1 MSNHNF
7 KASYMYSIFSLMW
20 KNQNSHF
27 VEDMIQLCKITYYCL
42 LESGTIPCT
51 FSNNQHGSLSH
62 ALKTCFTWCNAVANL
77 KTVHNADHSFT
88 KATRYSIAD
97 QIIKQYQFPESLLTS
112 ETLNSSDPKCI
123 VAWYGKTVW
132 IMLIHRLSVTCI
144 ARTREFKWDEFA
156 SVMTTTLLEKEI
168 ALCCKCWGKN
178 LHALPLV
185 SIHGLWMNA

>member
-1 MSNHNF
+1 
-7 KASYMYSIFSLMW
+7 MW

-88 KATRYSIAD
+88 KATRYFLCRSDNQTVPVSRVFID
-97 QIIKQYQFPESLLTS
+97 QWNFIFIWSKMYCGLIWKNSL
-112 ETLNSSDPKCI
+112 N
-123 VAWYGKTVW
+123 
-132 IMLIHRLSVTCI
+132 
-144 ARTREFKWDEFA
+144 
-156 SVMTTTLLEKEI
+156 
-168 ALCCKCWGKN
+168 
-178 LHALPLV
+178 HAYSPLV
-185 SIHGLWMNA
+185 CHMYCPYTGI